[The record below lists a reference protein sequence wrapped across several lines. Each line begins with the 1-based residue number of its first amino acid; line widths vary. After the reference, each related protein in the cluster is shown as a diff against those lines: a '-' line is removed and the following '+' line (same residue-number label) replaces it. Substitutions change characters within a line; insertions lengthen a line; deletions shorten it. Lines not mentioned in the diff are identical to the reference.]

1 MPIPVMFGNW
11 ANVFLAHFPRRTGKG
26 DYVVVSCSS
35 TDRSDLI
42 AGDACPGLFYQTPAQ
57 DGFLVRIR
65 VPGGCLNA
73 AQAEYLAAIARDY
86 GGGQVWLTNRA
97 NVQLRLDQATMP
109 DQVLQQLQELGLA
122 ARDTAVDHLR
132 NIMASPTAGIDRSAM
147 IDVQP
152 LVRSVDDYLSSQP
165 EFAPLSAKFSIG
177 FDGGEAISIRH
188 RRNDLWFVAGAVDR
202 LHLFFG
208 EVDTGIVVAPDRVV
222 EVVAA
227 ICRIYL
233 AVAPQ
238 ILAGGVRR
246 KSRKPRWQEVVA
258 FVGFDE
264 VCQRVGVQIG
274 CRISPRTAAR
284 TAPRPPILAELEGFI
299 APIGVHAQIN
309 GQRYVGLVIPLGTL
323 QSQQLQDLAELAKTY
338 GNGELRTTP
347 WQNIVIPHVRSP
359 MELPTQLQSLGYSI
373 DPNHPAAGLVA
384 CTGLPGCASAF
395 TLTQSDALQISEAL
409 IGKLDRPMNIHVSGC
424 AKGCAQPYGSDIAL
438 MGMESGNYDLYGRS
452 GNQVFGQLL
461 RQDIAPNGLPQAI
474 QEVLPC

>member
-11 ANVFLAHFPRRTGKG
+11 ANVFLAHFPRRTEKG

-65 VPGGCLNA
+65 VPGGGLNA

-188 RRNDLWFVAGAVDR
+188 RRNDLWFVAEAVDR
-202 LHLFFG
+202 LRLFFG

-238 ILAGGVRR
+238 ILAEGVRR
-246 KSRKPRWQEVVA
+246 KSRKPRWQEIVE

-264 VCQRVGVQIG
+264 VCERVVQQ
-274 CRISPRTAAR
+274 TAAR
-284 TAPRPPILAELEGFI
+284 TAPRPPMLGELEGVI
-299 APIGVHAQIN
+299 ASIGVHAQNN
-309 GQRYVGLVIPLGTL
+309 GQRYVGLVIPLGKL

-338 GNGELRTTP
+338 GNGELRITP

-359 MELPTQLQSLGYSI
+359 MKLQTQLQQLGYSM

-409 IGKLDRPMNIHVSGC
+409 IGKLDRPTNIHVSGC

-438 MGMESGNYDLYGRS
+438 MGIESGNYDLYGRS
-452 GNQVFGQLL
+452 GSQVFGQLL
-461 RQDIAPNGLPQAI
+461 RQNIAPGDLARAI